1 VGFVLFSRLVKEREL
16 KGKIEKSRRG
26 FCYNLAMRYFNKDS
40 RDYQFV
46 HKFEAGLALSGA
58 EAKSLRTQTPQFI
71 GSKIEVIDGL
81 PILFNLKIPKYKYSQ
96 EEENNNQVL
105 ETKLLLSEKEIAKL
119 ISFRHQKYMIIPIA
133 IYLKGKWFKMEIGI
147 GRKMR
152 KYEKRQKIKDKEI
165 SKIVK

>member
-1 VGFVLFSRLVKEREL
+1 
-16 KGKIEKSRRG
+16 
-26 FCYNLAMRYFNKDS
+26 MRYFNKDS

-46 HKFEAGLALSGA
+46 HKFEAGIALNGSA
-58 EAKSLRTQTPQFI
+58 AKSLRLQTPQFI
-71 GSKIEVIDGL
+71 GSKIEIINGQ

-133 IYLKGKWFKMEIGI
+133 IYLKGKWFKIEIGV

-152 KYEKRQKIKDKEI
+152 KYEKRAKIKDRELKQ
-165 SKIVK
+165 KIRI